1 MFYMFVN
8 GSGSGVSCKRQSLRR
23 EYPLG
28 KFERTTSLTWLTTD
42 HHTCKTL
49 GLSSVEL
56 SPLTSSRA
64 SSGSPSV
71 VTCETWSVWSNWR
84 RMFAALTIMRPGQ
97 YHVQNHFFTLDSTR
111 ELSQVTPD
119 VVRVP
124 PTFLWKM
131 RLYGQTWWEIR
142 MCRLS
147 LYCQRIVLSR
157 HSMLANRW

>member
-1 MFYMFVN
+1 MFYLFVN
-8 GSGSGVSCKRQSLRR
+8 GSGSGVSCERPSLRQSRI
-23 EYPLG
+23 PVG
-28 KFERTTSLTWLTTD
+28 KIWTNNIADLTD

-71 VTCETWSVWSNWR
+71 VACEIWSVWSNWR
-84 RMFAALTIMRPGQ
+84 RMFAALTIIRPGQ
-97 YHVQNHFFTLDSTR
+97 YHVQNHFFTLDSAR
-111 ELSQVTPD
+111 EKVTPD

-131 RLYGQTWWEIR
+131 CLYGQTWWEIR
-142 MCRLS
+142 MCGLS
-147 LYCQRIVLSR
+147 LYCQRIALSR
-157 HSMLANRW
+157 HSMLASRW